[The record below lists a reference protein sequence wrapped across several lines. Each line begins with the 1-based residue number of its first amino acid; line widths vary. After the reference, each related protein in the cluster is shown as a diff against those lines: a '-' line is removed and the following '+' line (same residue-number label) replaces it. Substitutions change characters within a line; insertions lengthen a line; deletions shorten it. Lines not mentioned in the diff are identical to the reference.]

1 MIYLDCTSYKLSLG
15 CDKKSGKNNEE
26 ETALSIGSL
35 TVAPRKSLVGHVEDE
50 LRSALIEGR
59 LEPGT
64 RLVTKELADTLG
76 MSITPVREALVR
88 FAASGVLTA
97 EPAQSFRVPVM
108 SADRYSEIAEIRK
121 AVEGLAAAK
130 AAVRITAGEIEEM
143 ERLLTRYMAAKA
155 AGDPHAALKINKE
168 FRFVLY
174 AAAGMPTLL
183 GVIETLWL
191 KTGPGFNYLYPE
203 ARRAVNEHHN
213 YDDLLAAL
221 RSRSPEGARA
231 AIERAIEDGA
241 KRVLEAIALRRGSSN
256 AA

>member
-1 MIYLDCTSYKLSLG
+1 
-15 CDKKSGKNNEE
+15 
-26 ETALSIGSL
+26 
-35 TVAPRKSLVGHVEDE
+35 VAYVEDE
-50 LRSALIEGR
+50 LRGALIEGR
-59 LEPGT
+59 LEPGM

-97 EPAQSFRVPVM
+97 EPAQSFRVPTLNG
-108 SADRYSEIAEIRK
+108 AQYSEISEVRK

-130 AAVRITAGEIEEM
+130 AAARITASQIAEM
-143 ERLLTRYMAAKA
+143 EVLLAQYLVAKS

-191 KTGPGFNYLYPE
+191 KAGPGFNYMYPE
-203 ARRAVNEHHN
+203 ERQPLAEHHN
-213 YDDLLAAL
+213 YEDLLAAL
-221 RSRSPEGARA
+221 RSRSADGARI
-231 AIERAIEDGA
+231 AIEHAINDGA
-241 KRVLEAIALRRGSSN
+241 KRVLEAIALREGASS

>member
-1 MIYLDCTSYKLSLG
+1 M
-15 CDKKSGKNNEE
+15 
-26 ETALSIGSL
+26 SISSFAA
-35 TVAPRKSLVGHVEDE
+35 APRKSLVGYVEDE
-50 LRSALIEGR
+50 LRGALIEGR

-108 SADRYSEIAEIRK
+108 TAAQYSEIAEIRK
-121 AVEGLAAAK
+121 AVEGLAAAN
-130 AAVRITAGEIEEM
+130 AAVRITAAEIAEM
-143 ERLLTRYMAAKA
+143 EHLLARYLAAKA
-155 AGDPHAALKINKE
+155 NGEPHAALKINKQ

-183 GVIETLWL
+183 SVIETLWL
-191 KTGPGFNYLYPE
+191 KNGPGFNYLYPE
-203 ARRAVNEHHN
+203 DRNTLGEHHN

-221 RSRSPEGARA
+221 RSHSPERARS
-231 AIERAIEDGA
+231 AIEHAIEDGA
-241 KRVLEAIALRRGSSN
+241 KRVLEAIALRERS
-256 AA
+256 AASA